1 MIDAAQT
8 RAILADHFGVVYI
21 TDDQS
26 LTDDLGADSLG
37 VLELVMDLETAFG
50 IDIPDDRMEHVKT
63 VADVVALVE
72 GLIPAPTPADGGTGA
87 K

>member
-1 MIDAAQT
+1 MTPATQT
-8 RAILADHFGVVYI
+8 RDILADHFGVVDV

-37 VLELVMDLETAFG
+37 VLELVMELEAAFG
-50 IDIPDDRMEHVKT
+50 IDVPDARMEDVKT

-72 GLIPAPTPADGGTGA
+72 GLIPARIAGLT
-87 K
+87 

>member
-1 MIDAAQT
+1 MTPATQT
-8 RAILADHFGVVYI
+8 RAILSTHFGVVDV

-50 IDIPDDRMEHVKT
+50 IDIPDDRMEDVKT

-72 GLIPAPTPADGGTGA
+72 GLIPARIAGLT
-87 K
+87 

>member
-1 MIDAAQT
+1 MTPATITRAT
-8 RAILADHFGVVYI
+8 RAILATHFGVVDV

-37 VLELVMDLETAFG
+37 VLELVMELEAAFG
-50 IDIPDDRMEHVKT
+50 IDVPDARMEDVKT

-72 GLIPAPTPADGGTGA
+72 GLIPARIAGLT
-87 K
+87 

>member
-1 MIDAAQT
+1 MIDATKT
-8 RAILADHFGVVYI
+8 RAILAAHFGVVDV

-37 VLELVMDLETAFG
+37 ALAYLVMDLDNAFG
-50 IDIPDDRMEHVKT
+50 IDIPDARIKDVKT

-72 GLIPAPTPADGGTGA
+72 GLIPARIAGLT
-87 K
+87 

>member
-1 MIDAAQT
+1 MTPATITRAT
-8 RAILADHFGVVYI
+8 RAILAAHFGVVDV

-37 VLELVMDLETAFG
+37 VLELVMDLEAAFG
-50 IDIPDDRMEHVKT
+50 IDIPDDRMEGVKT

-72 GLIPAPTPADGGTGA
+72 GLIPARIAGLT
-87 K
+87 

>member
-1 MIDAAQT
+1 MTPATKT
-8 RAILADHFGVVYI
+8 RAILATHFGVVDV

-37 VLELVMDLETAFG
+37 VLELVMDLETALG
-50 IDIPDDRMEHVKT
+50 IDIPDDRMEDVKT

-72 GLIPAPTPADGGTGA
+72 GLIPARIAGLT
-87 K
+87 

>member
-1 MIDAAQT
+1 MTPATITRAT
-8 RAILADHFGVVYI
+8 RAILADHFGVVDV

-50 IDIPDDRMEHVKT
+50 IDIPDARMEDVKT

-72 GLIPAPTPADGGTGA
+72 GLIPAEIAGLT
-87 K
+87 

>member
-1 MIDAAQT
+1 MMTATKT
-8 RAILADHFGVVYI
+8 RAILAAHFGVVAV

-50 IDIPDDRMEHVKT
+50 IDVPDARMEDVKT

-72 GLIPAPTPADGGTGA
+72 GLIPARIAGLT
-87 K
+87 

>member
-1 MIDAAQT
+1 MTPATKT
-8 RAILADHFGVVYI
+8 RAILAAHFGVVDV

-50 IDIPDDRMEHVKT
+50 IDVPDARMEDVKT

-72 GLIPAPTPADGGTGA
+72 GLIPARIAGLT
-87 K
+87 

>member
-1 MIDAAQT
+1 MTPATQT
-8 RAILADHFGVVYI
+8 RAILATHFGVVDV

-50 IDIPDDRMEHVKT
+50 IDIPDARMEDVKT

-72 GLIPAPTPADGGTGA
+72 GLIPAEIAGLT
-87 K
+87 

>member
-1 MIDAAQT
+1 MTPATIT
-8 RAILADHFGVVYI
+8 RAILATHFGVVDV

-37 VLELVMDLETAFG
+37 TLAYLVMELEAAFG
-50 IDIPDDRMEHVKT
+50 IDVPDARMEDVKT

-72 GLIPAPTPADGGTGA
+72 GLIPARIAGLT
-87 K
+87 

>member
-1 MIDAAQT
+1 MIDATKT
-8 RAILADHFGVVYI
+8 RAILATHFGVVDV

-50 IDIPDDRMEHVKT
+50 IDIPDARMEDVKT

-72 GLIPAPTPADGGTGA
+72 GLIPARIAGLT
-87 K
+87 

>member
-8 RAILADHFGVVYI
+8 RAILSTHFGVVDV

-37 VLELVMDLETAFG
+37 VLELVMNLETAFG
-50 IDIPDDRMEHVKT
+50 IEIPDARMEDVKT

-72 GLIPAPTPADGGTGA
+72 GLIPARIAGLT
-87 K
+87 